1 MYLTSTTTPEDVKAL
16 DASQLP
22 ELCREVRQVII
33 DESAANGGH
42 IAPNLAVVELTVA
55 LHRVFSSPTDKIVF
69 DVSHQCYAH
78 KLLTGRAQAFL
89 NPTRHGVVSGFS
101 NPDESEHDLFAM
113 GHTSTSVS
121 LACGLAKA
129 RDLAGEKHD
138 VVAVIGDGSLS
149 GGLAFEGLS
158 NAAELDSGLIIVV
171 NDNEQSIAENH
182 GGLYGNLA
190 ELRATKGTAQN
201 NFFCTLGL
209 DYRYLEDGNDVLALV
224 AALEELRGCTRP
236 TVLHIHTVKGLGL
249 SFAEADPESWHHVGP
264 FDVATGKRACKRGAT
279 DVGPDYAKITGKI
292 LLEHMKS
299 DRSVVGIS
307 AATPYI
313 MGFTPEM
320 RAEAGDQFVDPGI
333 AEEHAVTY
341 AAALATAG
349 AKPVFGVY
357 GTFLQRAYDELWH
370 DLCLNDAPATLLV
383 FGSSAAANTDQT
395 HLSYFDISML
405 GGLPNLRYL
414 APVCVEEYESMLE
427 WAIDHREHPV
437 AIRVPAAGAILRP
450 DLAPAANSDWSTCS
464 HQTVRAGA
472 DVAILALGSAFE
484 LGEKVAETL
493 AAEHGLEP
501 TLINPRFASELDAP
515 ALNSLAADHRAVITI
530 EDGILEGGWGEKV
543 AAHLAPTALRCRAF
557 GIAKGFPDRIGAE
570 ELFARNGMTPENMAA
585 VAMKM
590 LG

>member
-16 DASQLP
+16 DRCQLP
-22 ELCREVRQVII
+22 ELCREVRAAILE
-33 DESAANGGH
+33 DSAAHGGH
-42 IAPNLAVVELTVA
+42 VAPNLGVVELTVA

-78 KLLTGRAQAFL
+78 KLLTGRGAAFL
-89 NPTRHGVVSGFS
+89 EPAHTGEVSGFS
-101 NPDESEHDLFAM
+101 NPEESEHDLFAM

-129 RDLAGEKHD
+129 RDLAGEHHD

-158 NAAELDSGLIIVV
+158 NAAELGSGFIIVV

-190 ELRATKGTAQN
+190 ELRAAKGAAQN
-201 NFFCTLGL
+201 NFFRALGL
-209 DYRYLEDGNDVLALV
+209 DYRYLEEGNDVLALV
-224 AALEELRGCTRP
+224 DALEALRGCSSP
-236 TVLHIHTVKGLGL
+236 CVLHVHTTKGLG
-249 SFAEADPESWHHVGP
+249 FAPAEADPESWHHVGP
-264 FDVATGKRACKRGAT
+264 FDIATG
-279 DVGPDYAKITGKI
+279 AKQAV
-292 LLEHMKS
+292 HAS
-299 DRSVVGIS
+299 DRSGKSYADITGELLLARMQRDPRVVGIS

-313 MGFTPEM
+313 MGFTQER
-320 RAEAGDQFVDPGI
+320 RAAAGEQFVDPGI

-341 AAALATAG
+341 ACGLAAAG

-370 DLCLNDAPATLLV
+370 DLCLNNAPATLLV
-383 FGSSAAANTDQT
+383 FGCSVFANNDQT

-414 APVCVEEYESMLE
+414 APVCREEYTSMLE

-437 AIRVPAAGAILRP
+437 AIRVPAAGTVSRA
-450 DLAPAANSDWSTCS
+450 DLAPAPGESWDTCRY
-464 HQTVRAGA
+464 QTVRAGSR
-472 DVAILALGSAFE
+472 VAMLALGSAFE
-484 LGEKVAETL
+484 LGEKVADL
-493 AAEHGLEP
+493 LRSEHGVEA
-501 TLINPRFASELDAP
+501 TLINPRFATELDCA
-515 ALNSLAADHRAVITI
+515 ALDALAADHEAVITI
-530 EDGILEGGWGEKV
+530 EDGILEGGWGEKI
-543 AAHLAPTALRCRAF
+543 AAYLAPTKLACRAF
-557 GIAKGFPDRIGAE
+557 GIRKGFPDRVCAS
-570 ELFARNGMTPENMAA
+570 ELLEQMGMTPENMAA
-585 VAMKM
+585 EAMRL

>member
-33 DESAANGGH
+33 DESATNGGH

-55 LHRVFSSPTDKIVF
+55 LHYVFSSPTDQIIF
-69 DVSHQCYAH
+69 DVSHQSYAH

-89 NPTRHGVVSGFS
+89 DPAHYGEVSGFA

-129 RDLAGEKHD
+129 RDLAGKTHD
-138 VVAVIGDGSLS
+138 VIAVIGDGSLS

-158 NAAELDSGLIIVV
+158 NAAELGSGLIVIV

-190 ELRATKGTAQN
+190 ELRATHGAAEN
-201 NFFCTLGL
+201 NFFRALGL
-209 DYRYLEDGNDVLALV
+209 DYRYLEGGNDVLALTD
-224 AALEELRGCTRP
+224 ALEDLRGCTRP
-236 TVLHIHTVKGLGL
+236 TVLHIHTAKGLGL

-264 FDVATGKRACKRGAT
+264 FDIATGERRAKRGHAH
-279 DVGPDYAKITGKI
+279 VGPDYAKITGE
-292 LLEHMKS
+292 LLLRRMKA

-313 MGFTPEM
+313 MGFTPDM
-320 RAEAGDQFVDPGI
+320 RAAAGDQFVDPGI
-333 AEEHAVTY
+333 AEEHAVTF
-341 AAALATAG
+341 AAALAKAG

-383 FGSSAAANTDQT
+383 FGCSAAANTDQT

-414 APVCVEEYESMLE
+414 APVCVEEYKSMLE

-437 AIRVPAAGAILRP
+437 AIRVPAAGAIERP
-450 DLAPAANSDWSTCS
+450 DLAPAADEDWGTCS
-464 HQTVRAGA
+464 YRTVRTGSE
-472 DVAILALGSAFE
+472 VAVLALGSAFE
-484 LGEKVAETL
+484 LGEQTVDTL
-493 AAEHGLEP
+493 AAGHGIEA
-501 TLINPRFASELDAP
+501 TLINPRFASELDAA
-515 ALNSLAADHRAVITI
+515 ALDALAAEHRAVITI

-543 AAHLAPTALRCRAF
+543 AARLAPTAIRCRAF
-557 GIAKGFPDRIGAE
+557 GIAKGFPDRVPAA
-570 ELFARNGMTPENMAA
+570 ELFARNGMAPTNMAA
-585 VAMKM
+585 AAME
-590 LG
+590 LIG